1 MSQLK
6 VHDVHQAQSQLPQLI
21 DAVLRGERVVVR
33 RETDGV
39 EIELIRHVRKREAG
53 RYKGRITYAPDVFDA
68 I

>member
-1 MSQLK
+1 MIQPK
-6 VHDVHQAQSQLPQLI
+6 VYIIRHARSQLPLLF
-21 DAVLRGERVVVR
+21 DEVLRGERVVIR
-33 RETDGV
+33 RATDGA